1 MRIHSAMCLE
11 SMSEVRVSL
20 APRRRSPL
28 GPLIRL
34 GLVLALTGS
43 MVLAAAVGT
52 NTLGAGDRFQRLTA
66 RIELLVNPPPDRPID
81 DEVVGSRVQPS
92 PLRTLEPT
100 PAGSAESSMPPSG
113 DGSFP
118 SRSPE
123 PEPESTPAPAPVR
136 GPVDFD
142 LLADAGID
150 PGEPFNSQVENDM
163 CAPAS
168 VQIVLAMLGLAG
180 TDDEFQLGLQ
190 RRVREWESW
199 RDSHDGKWGP
209 SAIARALGKYGAA
222 GYKVRVYESRAD
234 ALYDAAV
241 AIRTL
246 RKPVILLAWRG
257 AHTWVMTGYRADAD
271 PAVFADATV
280 TGGYIL
286 DPWYPRV
293 SSIWGPSDPPGAFQD
308 AAEMQRNYLPWERPE
323 GRYPGRDGKFIAVV
337 PTSPAEGGG

>member
-1 MRIHSAMCLE
+1 
-11 SMSEVRVSL
+11 VSTT
-20 APRRRSPL
+20 RRRLPIL
-28 GPLIRL
+28 ALLVRL
-34 GLVLALTGS
+34 AVAGALTGS
-43 MVLAAAVGT
+43 LLLAAAVGT
-52 NTLGAGDRFQRLTA
+52 NALGAGDRFQRLA
-66 RIELLVNPPPDRPID
+66 SRVDLMLNPPPDRPID
-81 DEVVGSRVQPS
+81 DEVVVSRVLPSFRPAASEAPRPSSAPPAATADPASAPPSAPS
-92 PLRTLEPT
+92 PSAEPT
-100 PAGSAESSMPPSG
+100 P
-113 DGSFP
+113 
-118 SRSPE
+118 
-123 PEPESTPAPAPVR
+123 TPAPVR
-136 GPVDFD
+136 APVDFE
-142 LLADAGID
+142 LLAEAGLD
-150 PGEPFNSQVENDM
+150 PEVRFNSQVENDM

-209 SAIARALGKYGAA
+209 SAIARALGDYGAT
-222 GYKVRVYESRAD
+222 GYKVRVYETRAD

-246 RKPVILLAWRG
+246 GKPVILLAWRG

-271 PAVFADATV
+271 PTLFADATV

-293 SSIWGPSDPPGAFQD
+293 SSIWGPSDPPGTFQD
-308 AAEMQRNYLPWERPE
+308 EAEMRRNFLPWERPE

-337 PTSPAEGGG
+337 PTTPAPGAG

>member
-1 MRIHSAMCLE
+1 
-11 SMSEVRVSL
+11 VSL
-20 APRRRSPL
+20 APRRRSRL
-28 GPLIRL
+28 ALLIRL
-34 GLVLALTGS
+34 AVALALTGS
-43 MVLAAAVGT
+43 LLLAAAVGT
-52 NTLGAGDRFQRLTA
+52 NALGAGDRFQRLAA
-66 RIELLVNPPPDRPID
+66 RVDLLLNPPPDRPID
-81 DEVVGSRVQPS
+81 DEVVESRVVPS
-92 PLRTLEPT
+92 PPPTPTPTPAESAAASVPVSASSSSPSRAPEPT
-100 PAGSAESSMPPSG
+100 P
-113 DGSFP
+113 
-118 SRSPE
+118 
-123 PEPESTPAPAPVR
+123 TPAPVR
-136 GPVDFD
+136 APVDVD

-150 PGEPFNSQVENDM
+150 PGKPFNSQVENDM

-209 SAIARALGKYGAA
+209 SAIARALAAYGAT
-222 GYKVRVYESRAD
+222 GYKVRVYETRAD

-246 RKPVILLAWRG
+246 GKPVILLAWRG

-271 PAVFADATV
+271 PTVFPDATV

-293 SSIWGPSDPPGAFQD
+293 SSIWGPSDPPGTFQD
-308 AAEMQRNYLPWERPE
+308 DAEMRRNYLPWERPE

-337 PTSPAEGGG
+337 PTTPATSEG